1 MEYNFLEIQED
12 INMIWVILGVVI
24 LAAIYYVTTY
34 NGFIR
39 LQNMIEEAFSTMDV
53 YLVKRAELIPNLV
66 NTVKGYA
73 KHESETLEKVIL
85 ARNAATS
92 NAEKMAADNQLTDAI
107 KSVFA
112 LAESYPELKSNSNF
126 MLLQQQLTDIEND
139 IAKSRKYYNGVV
151 RQYNT
156 KIQTFPSSFIAQS
169 KNFVRQPL
177 FEVSDDRQRENVK
190 VEF

>member
-1 MEYNFLEIQED
+1 ML
-12 INMIWVILGVVI
+12 WVLLILVV
-24 LAAIYYVTTY
+24 LAGLYYISTF

-66 NTVKGYA
+66 NVVKGYA
-73 KHESETLEKVIL
+73 KHETDTLEKVIR
-85 ARNAATS
+85 ARNAATTHE
-92 NAEKMAADNQLTDAI
+92 AKLDADNQLTEAI

-112 LAESYPELKSNSNF
+112 LAENYPELKANSNF
-126 MLLQQQLTDIEND
+126 LLLQQQLNDIEND
-139 IAKSRKYYNGVV
+139 IASSRKYYNGVV

-156 KIQTFPSSFIAQS
+156 KVQSFPSSLIANA
-169 KNFVRQPL
+169 KNFVKQPL

>member
-12 INMIWVILGVVI
+12 KNMIWVILGVVV
-24 LAAIYYVTTY
+24 LAAIYYISTY

-92 NAEKMAADNQLTDAI
+92 NAEKMAADSQLTEAI

-156 KIQTFPSSFIAQS
+156 KIQTFPSSLIANS
-169 KNFVRQPL
+169 RNFVRQPL

>member
-1 MEYNFLEIQED
+1 
-12 INMIWVILGVVI
+12 
-24 LAAIYYVTTY
+24 
-34 NGFIR
+34 
-39 LQNMIEEAFSTMDV
+39 
-53 YLVKRAELIPNLV
+53 
-66 NTVKGYA
+66 
-73 KHESETLEKVIL
+73 
-85 ARNAATS
+85 
-92 NAEKMAADNQLTDAI
+92 MAADSQLTDAI

-156 KIQTFPSSFIAQS
+156 KVQTFPSSLIATS

-177 FEVSDDRQRENVK
+177 FEVSDDRQRDNVK

>member
-12 INMIWVILGVVI
+12 KNMIWVILGVVV
-24 LAAIYYVTTY
+24 LAAIYYISTY

-92 NAEKMAADNQLTDAI
+92 NAEKMAADSQLTEAI

-156 KIQTFPSSFIAQS
+156 KIQTFPSSLIAGS
-169 KNFVRQPL
+169 RNFVRQPL

>member
-12 INMIWVILGVVI
+12 INMIWVILGVVV

-139 IAKSRKYYNGVV
+139 IAKSRKYYNGIV

>member
-12 INMIWVILGVVI
+12 INMIWVILGVVV

-53 YLVKRAELIPNLV
+53 YLV

-92 NAEKMAADNQLTDAI
+92 NAEKMAADSQLTDAI

-156 KIQTFPSSFIAQS
+156 KVQTFPSSLIANS

-177 FEVSDDRQRENVK
+177 FEVSDDRQRDNVK

>member
-12 INMIWVILGVVI
+12 INMIWVILGVVV

-92 NAEKMAADNQLTDAI
+92 NAEKMAADSQLTDAI

-126 MLLQQQLTDIEND
+126 MLLQQQITDIEND

-156 KIQTFPSSFIAQS
+156 KVQTFPSSLIANS

-177 FEVSDDRQRENVK
+177 FEVSDDRQRDNVK

>member
-12 INMIWVILGVVI
+12 INMIWVILGVVV

-92 NAEKMAADNQLTDAI
+92 NAEKMAADSQLTDAI

-156 KIQTFPSSFIAQS
+156 KVQTFPSSLIANS

-177 FEVSDDRQRENVK
+177 FEVSDDRQRDNVK

>member
-12 INMIWVILGVVI
+12 INMIWVILGVVV

-73 KHESETLEKVIL
+73 KHESDTLEKVIL

-92 NAEKMAADNQLTDAI
+92 NAEKMAADSQLTDAI

-156 KIQTFPSSFIAQS
+156 KVQTFPSSLIANS

-177 FEVSDDRQRENVK
+177 FEVSDDRQRDNVK

>member
-12 INMIWVILGVVI
+12 INMIWVILGVVV

-53 YLVKRAELIPNLV
+53 YLVKGGELIPNLV

-92 NAEKMAADNQLTDAI
+92 NAEKMAADSQLTDAI

-156 KIQTFPSSFIAQS
+156 KVQTFPSSLIANS

-177 FEVSDDRQRENVK
+177 FEVSDDRQRDNVK

>member
-1 MEYNFLEIQED
+1 MEYNLLEIQED
-12 INMIWVILGVVI
+12 KNMIWVILGVVV
-24 LAAIYYVTTY
+24 LAAIYYISTY

-92 NAEKMAADNQLTDAI
+92 NAEKMAADSQLTEAI

-156 KIQTFPSSFIAQS
+156 KIQTFPSSLIANS
-169 KNFVRQPL
+169 RNFVRQPL

>member
-12 INMIWVILGVVI
+12 INMIWVILGVVV

-34 NGFIR
+34 NGFIH

-92 NAEKMAADNQLTDAI
+92 NAEKMAADSQLTDAI

-151 RQYNT
+151 SQYNT
-156 KIQTFPSSFIAQS
+156 KVQTFPSSLIANS

-177 FEVSDDRQRENVK
+177 FEVSDDRQRDNVK

>member
-12 INMIWVILGVVI
+12 INMIWVIIGVVV

-92 NAEKMAADNQLTDAI
+92 NAEKMAADSQLTDAI

-126 MLLQQQLTDIEND
+126 MLLQQQITDIEND

-156 KIQTFPSSFIAQS
+156 KVQTFPSSLIANS

-177 FEVSDDRQRENVK
+177 FEVSDDRQRDNVK

>member
-1 MEYNFLEIQED
+1 
-12 INMIWVILGVVI
+12 MIWVILGVVI

-139 IAKSRKYYNGVV
+139 IAKSRKYYNGIV

-156 KIQTFPSSFIAQS
+156 KIQSFPSSLIANA
-169 KNFVRQPL
+169 KGFVRQPL

>member
-139 IAKSRKYYNGVV
+139 IAKSRKYYNGIV

-156 KIQTFPSSFIAQS
+156 KIQTFPSSFIAQG

>member
-1 MEYNFLEIQED
+1 MEYNFLDIQED
-12 INMIWVILGVVI
+12 INMIWVILGLAV
-24 LAAIYYVTTY
+24 LAAIYYVTTF

-66 NTVKGYA
+66 NVVKGYA

-85 ARNAATS
+85 ARNAATT
-92 NAEKMAADNQLTDAI
+92 NAEKMEADNQITEAL

-126 MLLQQQLTDIEND
+126 LLLQQQLNDIEND
-139 IAKSRKYYNGVV
+139 IANSRKYYNGVV

-156 KIQTFPSSFIAQS
+156 KLQTFPSSFIAQA

>member
-139 IAKSRKYYNGVV
+139 IAKSRKYYNGIV

>member
-1 MEYNFLEIQED
+1 MEYNFLDIQED
-12 INMIWVILGVVI
+12 INMIWVILGLAV
-24 LAAIYYVTTY
+24 LAAIYYVSTF

-66 NTVKGYA
+66 NVVKGYA

-85 ARNAATS
+85 ARNAATT
-92 NAEKMAADNQLTDAI
+92 NAEKMEADNQITEAL

-126 MLLQQQLTDIEND
+126 LLLQQQLNDIEND
-139 IAKSRKYYNGVV
+139 IANSRKYYNGVV

-156 KIQTFPSSFIAQS
+156 KIQSFPSSLIAQA